1 MNFEPLL
8 NYKKIMEEL
17 TLTTPTL
24 LFSAVSLILLA
35 YTNRFLSYAQLVR
48 QLRDRYVENPSDITE
63 AQIEN
68 LRKRLNLTRTMQ
80 GLGIASL
87 FLCVVSMFLIY
98 IGLQLFSA
106 YVFGLALILLIASLG
121 VSFREIQIS
130 HPFTGDLPGN
140 NGEREKQEI
149 IRLAFPSIS
158 FYQDTTRQGRMTV
171 KRLPL
176 PTSDL
181 SSILPPN
188 FSIIT

>member
-1 MNFEPLL
+1 
-8 NYKKIMEEL
+8 MEEL
-17 TLTTPTL
+17 TLTTPAL

-48 QLRDRYVENPSDITE
+48 QLRDRYMENPSDITE

-68 LRKRLNLTRTMQ
+68 LRKRLNLTRRMQ

-87 FLCVVSMFLIY
+87 FFCVVSMFLIY

-106 YVFGLALILLIASLG
+106 YVFGLALILLK
-121 VSFREIQIS
+121 
-130 HPFTGDLPGN
+130 GN
-140 NGEREKQEI
+140 TRNKIVRIPVKVYH
-149 IRLAFPSIS
+149 
-158 FYQDTTRQGRMTV
+158 YQDTTRQGRITV

-181 SSILPPN
+181 SSIFPPS

>member
-1 MNFEPLL
+1 M
-8 NYKKIMEEL
+8 
-17 TLTTPTL
+17 
-24 LFSAVSLILLA
+24 
-35 YTNRFLSYAQLVR
+35 R

-106 YVFGLALILLIASLG
+106 YVFGLALFCCSLSRRIFPQKYQFPP
-121 VSFREIQIS
+121 VHWR
-130 HPFTGDLPGN
+130 FTWND
-140 NGEREKQEI
+140 GEREKQKI
-149 IRLAFPSIS
+149 TRLTIPPIK

-181 SSILPPN
+181 SSILPPS
-188 FSIIT
+188 FL

>member
-1 MNFEPLL
+1 
-8 NYKKIMEEL
+8 MEEL
-17 TLTTPTL
+17 TLTTPAL
-24 LFSAVSLILLA
+24 LFPAVSLILLA

-106 YVFGLALILLIASLG
+106 YEFGLALILLIASLG

-130 HPFTGDLPGN
+130 TRSLEIYLGTM
-140 NGEREKQEI
+140 EKGKNQ
-149 IRLAFPSIS
+149 
-158 FYQDTTRQGRMTV
+158 
-171 KRLPL
+171 K
-176 PTSDL
+176 
-181 SSILPPN
+181 
-188 FSIIT
+188 